1 MQSKREMRDGGYIL
15 CWRNTKLNLKRDDK
29 MKDAFQ
35 RGVIRHFLP
44 SCLDNSPFPL
54 RVAGG
59 GGGGM
64 GGQYTKMAMSALSKQ
79 WNVFHRKEKR
89 QKENPNKNNSTFL
102 ISPELGCPSLCSCYD
117 NSSCPLSSFGSISKL
132 RTMTVKR
139 SESEEST

>member
-64 GGQYTKMAMSALSKQ
+64 GGGTIHKNGNVSPFKAMECFPSERKKTKGKPQQKQ
-79 WNVFHRKEKR
+79 LNFSYF
-89 QKENPNKNNSTFL
+89 P
-102 ISPELGCPSLCSCYD
+102 
-117 NSSCPLSSFGSISKL
+117 
-132 RTMTVKR
+132 
-139 SESEEST
+139 

>member
-64 GGQYTKMAMSALSKQ
+64 GGGNTQKWQCQPFQSNGMFSIGKKKDKRKTPTKTTQLFLFPLNWVVRPFAVAMTTAAVL
-79 WNVFHRKEKR
+79 FLHLDLF
-89 QKENPNKNNSTFL
+89 PN
-102 ISPELGCPSLCSCYD
+102 
-117 NSSCPLSSFGSISKL
+117 
-132 RTMTVKR
+132 
-139 SESEEST
+139 